1 MRDGLIPAV
10 AFVSGGFGGR
20 GFVVFFYGF
29 VC

>member
-10 AFVSGGFGGR
+10 AFVSGGLGGR
-20 GFVVFFYGF
+20 GFAIFFYGF